1 MTCYLDDQGCHGGTM
16 NPSVYAHIV
25 CMIILS
31 AFVVRLSFARASY
44 VDTSALLAGILV
56 SASILAH
63 RPAGGQPIFAQP
75 IASCLLS
82 LRRGPPLHQQPHS

>member
-1 MTCYLDDQGCHGGTM
+1 MTCYLDDQCCYGGTM

-31 AFVVRLSFARASY
+31 AFVVRLSFARATK

-56 SASILAH
+56 SASGPAH
-63 RPAGGQPIFAQP
+63 RPTGGQP